1 MSQLKVNSII
11 PVAGVPTGGGG
22 GIIQIKQVVKTDTF
36 STSSSSLVDV
46 TGLSV
51 AITPTSSTSK
61 VLVQVNLGMVSG
73 DQVAYAGFKLLR
85 GSTAIGLG
93 TSASGS
99 RVNVSFVANHNRDS
113 DWNSEGG
120 VFYQFLDSPAT
131 TSETTYKLQVFSG
144 YLSKTIDINRSH
156 PDDDG
161 GYNQR
166 PISSITVMEVS
177 A

>member
-1 MSQLKVNSII
+1 MSTLKVNSII

-22 GIIQIKQVVKTDTF
+22 GIVQIKQTVKTDNF
-36 STSSSSLVDV
+36 STTSDSLTDV

-61 VLVQVNLGMVSG
+61 ILVQVNLGLVGGVQGS
-73 DQVAYAGFKLLR
+73 YAGFRVLR

-93 TSASGS
+93 STASGS
-99 RVNVSFVANHNRDS
+99 QVDVSFIANHNRDS

-120 VFYQFLDSPAT
+120 VFFQHLDSPAT
-131 TSETTYKLQVFSG
+131 TSATTYKLQVFSG
-144 YLSKTIDINRSH
+144 YQSKELNINRSN
-156 PDDDG
+156 PGDNAA
-161 GYNQR
+161 YSQR
-166 PISSITVMEVS
+166 TSSSITVMEVS

>member
-1 MSQLKVNSII
+1 MSQIKVNSIV
-11 PVAGVPTGGGG
+11 PAGGLPSGSNG
-22 GIIQIKQVVKTDTF
+22 GIIQVKQTVKTDTF
-36 STSSSSLVDV
+36 STSSSSFTDV

-51 AITPTSSTSK
+51 AITPSSNANK

-73 DQVAYAGFKLLR
+73 DSHGYGGFKVLR

-93 TSASGS
+93 TTASGS
-99 RVNVSFVANHNRDS
+99 RVNVSFVANHRSDS
-113 DWNSEGG
+113 DWQSEGG
-120 VFYQFLDSPAT
+120 VFYQYLDSPAT

-144 YLSKTIDINRSH
+144 YQSKTIDINKSH

-177 A
+177 T

>member
-1 MSQLKVNSII
+1 MSQLKVNSIV
-11 PVAGVPTGGGG
+11 PVGGLPSGSNG
-22 GIIQIKQVVKTDTF
+22 GIIQVKQTVKTDTF
-36 STSSSSLVDV
+36 STSSSSLTDV

-51 AITPTSSTSK
+51 AITPSSNANK

-73 DQVAYAGFKLLR
+73 DQVAYAGFQVLR
-85 GSTAIGLG
+85 GSTQIGKG
-93 TSASGS
+93 TTGTGS
-99 RVNVSFVANHNRDS
+99 RINVSFVANHNRDS

-131 TSETTYKLQVFSG
+131 TSETTYKLQVLSG

-166 PISSITVMEVS
+166 PISSITVMEVTT
-177 A
+177 